1 MQPIFSAKEA
11 ANLNFH
17 LIGLEI
23 SPLYRDPKTDTL
35 FPLVRRRYIRLIT
48 RILHQA
54 FFTYAHTQTT
64 HHPPHYHALGKN
76 ALVKTVWEVDRKIA
90 EISKSFDFLWYVTP
104 IHSESSWNE
113 FKRKEFQSA
122 PVFQYRPQIIYPAI
136 LKRNLWNIP
145 IEKLEDPTIGQLFRE
160 KRQELDVQISMLENI
175 ESKRFL
181 YGSMQLYGNISNE
194 LFENASDLLER
205 IPPRSRESSNR
216 QYLDAQQF
224 AELAREEI
232 LYYREMNATVEVRD
246 DLTGLMVLKG
256 HLKLSSFLKIPK
268 SRVEALLNH
277 EVGTHIVTF
286 YNAKTQPFN
295 QLNFGLADYE
305 ELQEGLAVFAE
316 YLAGGLSA
324 PRVRLL
330 AARVLA
336 AKLLIDGASFVDT
349 YWVLY
354 EKYKFAQRTA
364 YGITVRIYRG
374 GGLTKDMIYLRGLL
388 NLLKYIQNGG
398 DIQLLFI
405 GKFAEKHIPIIKE
418 LQYRKLLYQPPLSP
432 RYMALS
438 TTKEK
443 IEQVQRGVT
452 VLDLIERK
460 L

>member
-336 AKLLIDGASFVDT
+336 AKLLIDRASFVDT

-405 GKFAEKHIPIIKE
+405 GKFAEKHIPT
-418 LQYRKLLYQPPLSP
+418 LSP